1 MSTAWQVDSLPS
13 EPAGKPEVI
22 QGGEQTLSLDQ
33 ERPNSC
39 PTRRIPRGVTLGKLL
54 QISEPT
60 FSYLLTYMKPII
72 LGLVL
77 L

>member
-13 EPAGKPEVI
+13 EPAGKPEVK

-33 ERPNSC
+33 ERADSC
-39 PTRRIPRGVTLGKLL
+39 PTRRTPRGVTLGKLL

-60 FSYLLTYMKPII
+60 FSYLLTY
-72 LGLVL
+72 L
-77 L
+77 LT

>member
-1 MSTAWQVDSLPS
+1 MLTAWQVDSLPS

-33 ERPNSC
+33 ERADSC
-39 PTRRIPRGVTLGKLL
+39 PTRRTPRGVTLGKLL

-60 FSYLLTYMKPII
+60 FSYLLTY
-72 LGLVL
+72 L
-77 L
+77 LT